1 MHKNK
6 KFRVLNIIGY
16 LLLTY
21 QLAILVFGFFHYH
34 SIGHV
39 HDGLYVFS
47 FLLIY
52 LYIFSSYTK
61 TEYINS
67 PWRKWLSLEEY
78 EKGDIDYNQLERWY
92 YINKNIILVLAIIFS
107 FLSILFAII
116 NMIQKHLIL
125 YQFVFSFI
133 GISALLILILSLTA
147 GIKIIIRYIQKP
159 WMNNEKGSLIFRT
172 VILQSFLFATFILKM
187 LSNAQV

>member
-61 TEYINS
+61 AEYINS
-67 PWRKWLSLEEY
+67 PWHRWLNLEEY
-78 EKGDIDYNQLERWY
+78 EKGEIDYNRLERWY
-92 YINKNIILVLAIIFS
+92 YINKGIILALAIILS
-107 FLSILFAII
+107 FLAVLFALI
-116 NMIQKHLIL
+116 NMIQKYLIL

-147 GIKIIIRYIQKP
+147 GIKIIIKYIQKP

-172 VILQSFLFATFILKM
+172 VILQNFLLATFILKM
-187 LSNAQV
+187 LSNAQI